1 MEPQSYSQLTI
12 VLVLGLGIPLAFVRP
27 YAAFLLAASL
37 LTAGHVAMF
46 NQTRLAGLGP
56 YLNLSDACVLVAV
69 AAFFFDRVAAK
80 KPVQVPQIVPLLL
93 FVVILGAVQSFW
105 KLGWTYDTMRA
116 TRWALDFPIAYF
128 LGANLVTSADRARK
142 LIWILL
148 AGALLAAVQHHL
160 YVVHIWRSKS
170 VNMATYEGL
179 RTIGY
184 WGGCMASAFLVSALA
199 WQSPR
204 GVWRKAFWA
213 VAALLFIGTIF
224 MSQTRSLW
232 LATAA
237 GGLCVMIVFGRGHR
251 LRGIMRVTLPGAIV
265 VLGGVWLCGRVMP
278 GLSVPE
284 VLVGRM
290 SKLFA
295 RNTQNLH
302 VGTRERAF
310 HIEMDQY
317 LHGTLIFGRGLSF
330 FQTIPNP
337 KADDR
342 NIAFGHLGYVTYLS
356 QLGVIGLLV
365 YGLLLPL
372 WTFLDASRLWR
383 YGHDPALRY
392 LGLLGGASILCM
404 SIMFLMSSQF
414 LAVGYFAPAVLYG
427 GVIALARE
435 SRRMEFVAEPIRD
448 DERDG
453 LLRGV
458 RALA

>member
-1 MEPQSYSQLTI
+1 MELQGYPQLTI
-12 VLVLGLGIPLAFVRP
+12 VLVLGLGIPVAFVRP
-27 YAAFLLAASL
+27 YAAFLLAAFL
-37 LTAGHVAMF
+37 LTAGHVTLF

-56 YLNLSDACVLVAV
+56 YMNLSDACVLVAV

-80 KPVQVPQIVPLLL
+80 QPVRVPQIVPLVLL
-93 FVVILGAVQSFW
+93 AATLGAVQSFW
-105 KLGWTYDTMRA
+105 KLGWTYETMRA

-160 YVVHIWRSKS
+160 YVVHIWRSHS
-170 VNMATYEGL
+170 LNMATYEGL

-184 WGGCMASAFLVSALA
+184 WGGCMAPGFLISVLA
-199 WQSPR
+199 WRAPR
-204 GVWRKAFWA
+204 GVWKKAFWA
-213 VAALLFIGTIF
+213 VAGLLFIGTIF
-224 MSQTRSLW
+224 MNQTRSLW

-237 GGLCVMIVFGRGHR
+237 GGLCVMIVFGRGNR
-251 LRGIMRVTLPGAIV
+251 LRSVARVSLLGAVVVFGGI
-265 VLGGVWLCGRVMP
+265 WLCGRVMP
-278 GLSVPE
+278 GLNVSE
-284 VLVGRM
+284 VLVGRL

-295 RNTQNLH
+295 RDTQHLH
-302 VGTRERAF
+302 LGTRERAF
-310 HIEMDQY
+310 AIEMDQY
-317 LHGTLIFGRGLSF
+317 LHGTLVFGRGLSF

-337 KADDR
+337 EAADR
-342 NIAFGHLGYVTYLS
+342 RIAFGHLGYVTYLS
-356 QLGVIGLLV
+356 QLGLIGLVV

-372 WTFLDASRLWR
+372 WTFLDALRLWR
-383 YGHDPALRY
+383 YQSDPALRY
-392 LGLLGGASILCM
+392 MGLLAGASILCV

-435 SRRMEFVAEPIRD
+435 RRRMEFVAGPIQD
-448 DERDG
+448 DERDR
-453 LLRGV
+453 LLCGV

>member
-1 MEPQSYSQLTI
+1 MDPSGYPQFTIAI
-12 VLVLGLGIPLAFVRP
+12 VLATGSVLAIVRP
-27 YAAFLLAASL
+27 YAGFLFSVLL
-37 LTAGHVAMF
+37 LTAGHVTKF
-46 NQTRLAGLGP
+46 NSTRLVAMGP
-56 YLNLSDACVLVAV
+56 YLNLSDACVLVAI
-69 AAFFFDRVAAK
+69 AAFFFDCVAK
-80 KPVQVPQIVPLLL
+80 KRPVRMPQIVLLML
-93 FVVILGAVQSFW
+93 LVVTLGAVQSSW

-128 LGANLVTSADRARK
+128 LGANLVTSPDRARK
-142 LIWILL
+142 LIGVLL
-148 AGALLAAVQHHL
+148 VGALLAAVQHHL

-170 VNMATYEGL
+170 LNMATYEGL

-184 WGGCMASAFLVSALA
+184 WGGCMASAFLISALA
-199 WQSPR
+199 WRAPR
-204 GVWRKAFWA
+204 GIWKKTFW
-213 VAALLFIGTIF
+213 VMTGLLFIGTIF

-251 LRGIMRVTLPGAIV
+251 LRGIVRVTLLGAIV
-265 VLGGVWLCGRVMP
+265 VLGGVWLCARILP
-278 GLSVPE
+278 GLNVSE

-290 SKLFA
+290 SKLFVKG
-295 RNTQNLH
+295 TQNPH

-310 HIEMDQY
+310 QIEMDEY
-317 LHGTLIFGRGLSF
+317 LQGTLVFGRGLSF

-383 YGHDPALRY
+383 YGNDPALRY

-414 LAVGYFAPAVLYG
+414 LGVGNSAPAVLYG
-427 GVIALARE
+427 ALSTLVRTPRTVQDWCAGEAAGVLAC
-435 SRRMEFVAEPIRD
+435 A
-448 DERDG
+448 
-453 LLRGV
+453 
-458 RALA
+458 